1 MIQIDENTKKPLIND
16 KKDTKTT
23 NEIEINQTMNELLVN
38 NGLEISLK
46 MDNNS

>member
-23 NEIEINQTMNELLVN
+23 NEINQTMNELLVN

-46 MDNNS
+46 MDNNF